1 MQMEC
6 LDYFLELTFKTE
18 LPNLK
23 PDFYVDT
30 NTVEIEPFFVDH

>member
-6 LDYFLELTFKTE
+6 LDYFLELTLKNE
-18 LPNLK
+18 SNLK